1 MSNVAAWLTS
11 HLVPVC
17 GVHHVQ
23 LSEKIRSEQFQS
35 GCFSHHKLISHLT
48 DVEKCSHQTSH
59 QTLSLSPQ
67 QQVDE
72 HSDGEEGAPDG
83 GVAAQEEE
91 EVAEKAEEDH
101 PDHMEL
107 KEQVEGVE
115 TSRHRSQVFH
125 ERGEA

>member
-1 MSNVAAWLTS
+1 MLLPGSPLILCQFVVSIMCSSLRKSDKNSFSLDVFLTTNS
-11 HLVPVC
+11 SVIRPTLRS
-17 GVHHVQ
+17 VHIKLH
-23 LSEKIRSEQFQS
+23 IR
-35 GCFSHHKLISHLT
+35 
-48 DVEKCSHQTSH
+48 
-59 QTLSLSPQ
+59 LSLSPQ

>member
-1 MSNVAAWLTS
+1 MTV
-11 HLVPVC
+11 
-17 GVHHVQ
+17 
-23 LSEKIRSEQFQS
+23 
-35 GCFSHHKLISHLT
+35 
-48 DVEKCSHQTSH
+48 DVEMRPGGVRGERWRSVLSTETRYSVETDTKVQTKLH
-59 QTLSLSPQ
+59 IRLSLSPQ